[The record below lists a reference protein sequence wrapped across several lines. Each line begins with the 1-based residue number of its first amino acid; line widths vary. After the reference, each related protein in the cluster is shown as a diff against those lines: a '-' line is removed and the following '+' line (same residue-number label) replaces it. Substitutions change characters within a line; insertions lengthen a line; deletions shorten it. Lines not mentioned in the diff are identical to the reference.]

1 LSDQT
6 SPTVD
11 TPATEP
17 EGTVR
22 QESVPFSAP
31 FQPLPGPTPGS
42 LEERVGKRREQL
54 EKKTTEMFDVPGYEG
69 VFQVELRLLG
79 GKRQFAIV
87 EALERVHDDYQKAI
101 RAAAEMILAST
112 VAIHE
117 VVDDEGNTQVA
128 EGVTWLRL
136 AKAADQ
142 KLGPEIQPRVALIR
156 MISENGVLELAGEW
170 RLWMK
175 NRGVKVEKALARDF

>member
-1 LSDQT
+1 MSDVAA

-11 TPATEP
+11 TLSDEHVAAADVVASKLGLEP
-17 EGTVR
+17 RPT
-22 QESVPFSAP
+22 A
-31 FQPLPGPTPGS
+31 TPGS
-42 LEERVGKRREQL
+42 LEERVGRRREQL
-54 EKKTTEMFDVPGYEG
+54 ERKTTELFDVPGYEG
-69 VFQVELRLLG
+69 VLQAELRLLG
-79 GKRQFAIV
+79 GKRQYAIV

-117 VVDDEGNTQVA
+117 VVDDEGGTQVA
-128 EGVTWLRL
+128 EGVTWLHL
-136 AKAADQ
+136 ARAADK

-156 MISENGVLELAGEW
+156 MLSENGVLELAGEW

-175 NRGVKVEKALARDF
+175 NRGAKVDKALEQDF